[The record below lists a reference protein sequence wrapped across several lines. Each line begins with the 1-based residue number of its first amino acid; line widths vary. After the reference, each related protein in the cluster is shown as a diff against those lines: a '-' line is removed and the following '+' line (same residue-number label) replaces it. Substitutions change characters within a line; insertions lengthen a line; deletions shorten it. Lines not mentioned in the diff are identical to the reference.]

1 MLKGDIISDIELR
14 LTRGKPSDDFETDQR
29 QIAFWMDSIRGQL
42 LSNWIE
48 KYGDIPPQALTHFDC
63 KVAISSTPTCVVG
76 TCYTKHSI
84 TISPVL
90 QLKED
95 KGVYR
100 VALQGDKEIDRYRT
114 SAEQDI
120 LKHIRLARPT
130 NSHPAWYRIDDKVFL
145 LGTLPNANVQLD
157 LVLSSTTTVTDTDD
171 YPLPDELIN
180 ILIEEAVKK
189 GLSQISQGVLDLT
202 NDGKQ

>member
-14 LTRGKPSDDFETDQR
+14 LTRGKPSDDFETDRR
-29 QIAFWMDSIRGQL
+29 QIAFWMDTIRVQML
-42 LSNWIE
+42 VFWIE
-48 KYGDIPPQALTHFDC
+48 KNDIPPQALTHFDC
-63 KVAISSTPTCVVG
+63 QVATSNTPTCVVG
-76 TCYTKHSI
+76 NCYTKRYI

-90 QLKED
+90 QLEDD

-100 VALQGDKEIDRYRT
+100 VALQGGKEIDRYRT

-120 LKHIRLARPT
+120 VKHIRLAKPT
-130 NSHPAWYRIDDKVFL
+130 NNHPAWYRIDDKLYL

-157 LVLSSTTTVTDTDD
+157 LVLSDTGTVTDTQN
-171 YPLPDELIN
+171 YPLPDELTN
-180 ILIEEAVKK
+180 VLIERAVKK
-189 GLSQISQGVLDLT
+189 GLQQISQGVLDLT

>member
-14 LTRGKPSDDFETDQR
+14 LTRGKPSDDFETDRR
-29 QIAFWMDSIRGQL
+29 QIAFWMDAIRGQL

-48 KYGDIPPQALTHFDC
+48 KYDDIPPQALTHFDC
-63 KVAISSTPTCVVG
+63 KVAIAATPTCVVG

-100 VALQGDKEIDRYRT
+100 VALQGGKEIDRYRT

-130 NSHPAWYRIDDKVFL
+130 DSHPAWYRINDKVFL

-157 LVLSSTTTVTDTDD
+157 LVLSDTTTVTDTSD
-171 YPLPDELIN
+171 YPIPDELTN

-189 GLSQISQGVLDLT
+189 GMQQISQGVLDLT